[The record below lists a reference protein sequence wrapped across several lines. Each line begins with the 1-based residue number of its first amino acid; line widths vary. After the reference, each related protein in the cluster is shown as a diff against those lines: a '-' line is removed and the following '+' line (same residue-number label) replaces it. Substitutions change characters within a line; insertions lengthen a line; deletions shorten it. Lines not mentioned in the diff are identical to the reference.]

1 MKSKT
6 WKLGEWAKGGIITVN
21 INGKIIT
28 VIGKEWD
35 FSKGSTRNSDQSQ
48 AKEFT
53 RGTTDATDEDAYR
66 KLYDFLS
73 DLTTHYYADTILKWI
88 QESVSFKRVLF

>member
-1 MKSKT
+1 MRKSFKI
-6 WKLGEWAKGGIITVN
+6 GSDNCKGGIIAVELDNRT
-21 INGKIIT
+21 IT

-35 FSKGSTRNSDQSQ
+35 FSAGSNRGSKQSN

-53 RGTTDATDEDAYR
+53 RLVLKPNDNTAYV

-73 DLTTHYYADTILKWI
+73 DLTTSYYTDMVIDWI
-88 QESVSFKRVLF
+88 YSKKPFK